1 MSETTEFWQGT
12 FGDEYVERN
21 RVDWLK
27 RVPFWQSIIDKTGA
41 TSVLEVGCN
50 CGWNMQAIRKV
61 NNQLAMTGIDLN
73 EKALAEA
80 KVAGFDV
87 EQMRGDD
94 IDSAFGHNCCD
105 LVFTAGVLIHVPPDE
120 INAVMQSIAN
130 VSGQYVLAVEY
141 EADME
146 EMVKYRG
153 NADRLWKRPFGA
165 MYQKMGYD
173 LLESGSVGPDDGFDN
188 CTWWLLEKQT

>member
-50 CGWNMQAIRKV
+50 AGWNLQAIRKV
-61 NNQLAMTGIDLN
+61 NNQIAMTGIDLN

-120 INAVMQSIAN
+120 IGLVMQSIAN
-130 VSGQYVLAVEY
+130 ASAQYVLAVEY
-141 EADME
+141 EADTE

-165 MYQKMGYD
+165 M
-173 LLESGSVGPDDGFDN
+173 
-188 CTWWLLEKQT
+188 